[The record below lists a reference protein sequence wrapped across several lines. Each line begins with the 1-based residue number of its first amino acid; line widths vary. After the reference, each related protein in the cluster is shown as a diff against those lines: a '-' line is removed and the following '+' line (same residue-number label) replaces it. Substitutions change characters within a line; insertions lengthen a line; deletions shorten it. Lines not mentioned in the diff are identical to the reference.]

1 MARGDD
7 WDIIKIRKKNFL
19 TVYGLLTTDYGKI
32 FAVSGRRW
40 AVVAEMIITWYGHS
54 CFKIITNSL
63 TIIIDPFN
71 KDIGL
76 RPPQGQAD
84 IVLVSHDHHD
94 HNNISAIN
102 GSPFVIKGPG
112 EYEVK
117 GISIVGVESAHD
129 IKKGEERGLNTI
141 YLIESEDIKLCH
153 FGDFG
158 QDDLTDEQTE
168 AINEPDIIFVPV
180 GGKYTIGAT
189 RATTMMNSL
198 EPKIVIPMHYKMP
211 GVKSDIDSVDRFL
224 KEMGA
229 GKKSAVDKLAIK
241 KKTLPEQMEVVVMKL

>member
-1 MARGDD
+1 MRICAKKLA
-7 WDIIKIRKKNFL
+7 IILAI
-19 TVYGLLTTDYGKI
+19 
-32 FAVSGRRW
+32 
-40 AVVAEMIITWYGHS
+40 MIITWYGHS
-54 CFKIITNSL
+54 CFKIITNGL

-84 IVLVSHDHHD
+84 IVLVSHNHHD

-102 GSPFVIKGPG
+102 GNPFIIKGPG
-112 EYEVK
+112 EYEIK
-117 GISIVGVESAHD
+117 EISIIGIESAHD
-129 IKKGEERGLNTI
+129 GKNGEERGLNTI

-158 QDDLTDEQTE
+158 QDDLTDEQRET
-168 AINEPDIIFVPV
+168 INEPDVVFAPV

-189 RATTMMNSL
+189 RAANLVNSL
-198 EPKIVIPMHYKMP
+198 EPKIVIPMHFKMA
-211 GVKSDIDSVDRFL
+211 GSKINDLDSVDRFL

-229 GKKSAVDKLAIK
+229 GKKSAVDKLTLK
-241 KKTLPEQMEVVVMKL
+241 KKSLPEQMEVVVMKL

>member
-1 MARGDD
+1 M
-7 WDIIKIRKKNFL
+7 
-19 TVYGLLTTDYGKI
+19 V
-32 FAVSGRRW
+32 
-40 AVVAEMIITWYGHS
+40 ITWYGHS
-54 CFKIITNSL
+54 CFKIITNGL

-76 RPPQGQAD
+76 RPPFGQAD
-84 IVLVSHDHHD
+84 ILLVSHNHHD
-94 HNNISAIN
+94 HNNVGTIGGNPFIIN
-102 GSPFVIKGPG
+102 GPG

-129 IKKGEERGLNTI
+129 AKNGEERGMNTI

-158 QDDLTDEQTE
+158 QDDLTDEQSE
-168 AINEPDIIFVPV
+168 AIDGPDVVFIPV

-189 RATTMMNSL
+189 RATNLVNSL
-198 EPKIVIPMHYKMP
+198 EPKIVIPMHFKMS
-211 GVKSDIDSVDRFL
+211 GSKINDIDSVDRFL

-229 GKKSAVDKLAIK
+229 GKKDAVDKLTIK
-241 KKTLPEQMEVVVMKL
+241 KKGLPEQMEVVVMKL